1 MGRLRDN
8 LGALSERQFRLLWL
22 GQSVSGLGDAM
33 ALLALPFAVL
43 SITGS
48 ATGIGL
54 VMIAWVVSRTALTL
68 LGGVWADRV
77 SRRSLMLASDL
88 VRALTQAAAAAL
100 LVTGQARL
108 AHLIVLALVF
118 GAADAFFNPAQTG
131 LVPAT
136 VSAGRLQQANAL
148 IGVSRSTVALIGPG
162 LAGVM
167 IAALGPGWVYAVD
180 SASFVVSALFLALL
194 RVPAVGRAAER
205 QHLLSDLRG
214 GWREVA
220 ARTWVWASIL
230 YFAVVNMATTA
241 IFVLGPLVAV
251 RSLGGAQAWGA
262 VGSAATAG
270 SIAGGLAA
278 VRLRPR
284 RPLLAGTFAVA
295 TIALESALLARPF
308 PLPVI
313 AASAFIGFAGVSFDS
328 ALWYTALQQHV
339 PERSLSRVSSYD
351 WMGSF
356 VFQPIGLAAAGPLA
370 AAVGL
375 GQTLLASAALV
386 LTSSAAILLVP
397 SVRQLRRVDAEPL
410 LEPAEPVMPAG

>member
-1 MGRLRDN
+1 
-8 LGALSERQFRLLWL
+8 
-22 GQSVSGLGDAM
+22 
-33 ALLALPFAVL
+33 
-43 SITGS
+43 
-48 ATGIGL
+48 
-54 VMIAWVVSRTALTL
+54 
-68 LGGVWADRV
+68 
-77 SRRSLMLASDL
+77 
-88 VRALTQAAAAAL
+88 
-100 LVTGQARL
+100 
-108 AHLIVLALVF
+108 
-118 GAADAFFNPAQTG
+118 
-131 LVPAT
+131 
-136 VSAGRLQQANAL
+136 
-148 IGVSRSTVALIGPG
+148 
-162 LAGVM
+162 
-167 IAALGPGWVYAVD
+167 
-180 SASFVVSALFLALL
+180 LL

-205 QHLLSDLRG
+205 QHLLSDLRE

-251 RSLGGAQAWGA
+251 RSLGGAEAWGA

-284 RPLLAGTFAVA
+284 RPLLAGTLAVA

-410 LEPAEPVMPAG
+410 LEPAEPIMPAG

>member
-205 QHLLSDLRG
+205 QHLLSDLRE

-251 RSLGGAQAWGA
+251 RSLGGAEAWGA

-284 RPLLAGTFAVA
+284 RPLLAGTLAVA

-410 LEPAEPVMPAG
+410 LEPAEPIMPAG